1 MMMRSRSVFERPTLV
16 GIALTSILGPAT
28 SYAADAEAQVRMHQ
42 VESQL
47 VPTIPPDGRHVHA
60 TTLQQRMAA
69 LHVPGISI
77 AVVHNGNID
86 WAKGYGVAWLG
97 GPAVTSETLFQ
108 AASISKPV
116 TALAVLHLVNSGKI
130 ALDHEVNNYL
140 KDWKIPETPA
150 TAAAK
155 VTVTELLNHTA
166 GIHLEGFPGYGSS
179 EMIPTLPQILRGESP
194 AYGPAIT
201 VTSVPGSEFRY
212 AGGGYV
218 VLRKLLTDVT
228 GQPFEELMHSLVF
241 LPLGMEHSTF
251 QQHLPSELAANAA
264 VPHDIEGRPFKL
276 GARIYPEEAPDG
288 LWTTAADISRYIL
301 AMQKSLKGEGFLSKG
316 IAQRMLIPG
325 KEHWGLGPIV
335 GKDAQH
341 PYFMFSGGS
350 AGTISVFVA
359 YQRGDGV
366 AVLTNGEKGGTLAS
380 EVVRTVARVYGWP
393 NFQPVTR
400 RSAPVAHGSLDG
412 LAGAYRDPSGNTQ
425 VITRAQDDL
434 FLVRMPGQNGP
445 VRLYAQSKDKFV
457 FDTAAFQNYPE
468 SGEVEVT
475 FERSANGSGGALKEV
490 LDGSQ
495 VIFDATRLT
504 SEYERPVL
512 QQVQAAALRYKKQ
525 IPAPGVAEALRH
537 LIADVTQGKPENSHV
552 GPGLTEVLRTDRI
565 PNARIFSAMGP
576 MLAVSYR
583 GTSPGGYDT
592 YRVSFSKRDCFF
604 HVLTNVDGEIQDLDL
619 RID

>member
-1 MMMRSRSVFERPTLV
+1 MSMRPIVFELSALV
-16 GIALTSILGPAT
+16 GLNLASILCPVQT
-28 SYAADAEAQVRMHQ
+28 CAADSDAQVRMHQ
-42 VESQL
+42 VESRL
-47 VPTIPPDGRHVHA
+47 VPSVPSDGKPVHL
-60 TTLQQRMAA
+60 TTLHKRMAE

-77 AVVHNGNID
+77 AVVHNGRID
-86 WAKGYGVAWLG
+86 WAKGYGVIWVG
-97 GPAVTSETLFQ
+97 GPAVTTETLFQ

-116 TALAVLHLVNSGKI
+116 TALAVLRLVDSGKI
-130 ALDHEVNNYL
+130 DLDHEVNNYL

-150 TAAAK
+150 TANQK

-179 EMIPTLPQILRGESP
+179 EPIPTLAQMLRGESP

-218 VLRKLLTDVT
+218 VLRELLTDVT
-228 GQPFEELMHSLVF
+228 GQPFEELMRSAVF

-251 QQHLPSELAANAA
+251 QEPLPSELAATAA
-264 VPHDIEGRPFKL
+264 LPHDADGRAFKL

-288 LWTTAADISRYIL
+288 LWTTASDISRYIL
-301 AMQKSLKGEGFLSKG
+301 AMQKSLKGDGFLARG
-316 IAQRMLIPG
+316 TAQRMFIPG
-325 KEHWGLGPIV
+325 KEHWGLGPII
-335 GKDAQH
+335 GKDTQH

-359 YQRGDGV
+359 YENGDGV

-380 EVVRTVARVYGWP
+380 EVVHTVAQAYGWP
-393 NFQPVTR
+393 NFQPVRR
-400 RSAPVAHGSLDG
+400 RSAALAPGSLDG

-425 VITRAQDDL
+425 VITRAKGDL
-434 FLVRMPGQNGP
+434 FLVRIPGQNGP
-445 VRLYAQSKDKFV
+445 VRLYPQAKDKFV

-475 FERSANGSGGALKEV
+475 FERTTDGAGRALKEV

-495 VIFDATRLT
+495 VIFDASRLA
-504 SEYERPVL
+504 SEEEQPIL
-512 QQVQAAALRYKKQ
+512 EQVQEVAIRYKKQ

-537 LIADVTQGKPENSHV
+537 LIADVTQGKPENAHV
-552 GPGLTEVLRTDRI
+552 GPGLTEVLRIDRI

-576 MLAVSYR
+576 ILSVSYR

-592 YRVSFSKRDCFF
+592 YRVSLSKRDCFF
-604 HVLTNVDGEIQDLDL
+604 HILPGVDGGIQDLDL